1 MKKRLL
7 LLSLVT
13 VLVGFGQMYGQ
24 TNLIAGWNGNGV
36 TGDAS
41 KPNDVGWTNSVTAS
55 IPWTIANG
63 SSGCRFRDY
72 NVTGGHTG
80 FTNEVGGSTSQTRQL
95 MFRWD
100 NAAYS
105 ASYYGYPVAL
115 QSGKYYTFS
124 FDFVLGGSGT
134 PPNNIIV
141 GISTT
146 LNGADRLSS
155 KTFTSTSS
163 ATVYRNG
170 TYDFNVPTNGNYY
183 ITFNSVA
190 AVWYGVTNLS
200 IVEKTVVDKTALQ
213 VLTDSAVVIKNA
225 AAPVGTSTVYTDLQ
239 TAITNSQAV
248 IANLNA
254 TIAQVVDQELAI
266 KAAITNTHNA
276 INLYARTSTWTKF
289 PYNATSV
296 IVNPSFEATD
306 FVSGWSNPNSFA
318 KATSGA
324 IGSYKG
330 GTNFIE
336 KWVSSP
342 GTQANLNISQ
352 VISNLPNGIYTITAA
367 AQAIQQTNPAT
378 YPGQA
383 YVYANADSTEVF
395 EINNY
400 TVRTMV
406 TNNTLKI
413 GFAVK
418 TTGNWV
424 ALDNFRLTYLGS
436 TIKSALGTLLDSANV
451 MIANPVNVGTSTV
464 YSGLTTA
471 VSAAQAVYNNASA
484 TLEEILAQET
494 ALSTAITNVNNAILL
509 QTRKDTWT
517 AFPVDATA
525 AIVNPSFEVNGTS
538 GWTNVG
544 GMLMQNNTSFAPKAG
559 TYYVERWKESG
570 NWTGLKLSQVVKY
583 IPNGEYTLTVGALN
597 NPNTTGGVY
606 VYANNQRVEV
616 FETQDYSLNVTVTN
630 NEVEIGFDVVNGG
643 NYVAVDNFRLTF
655 VSAALG
661 TSTNDLKSDDAM
673 NAYMADDRIA
683 VNFNL
688 AKASTVEFSVFNLQ
702 GMLIST
708 EKASYTA
715 GKNNAVIN
723 ANIPS
728 GVYLVKM
735 SSNGKSVTAKV
746 IK

>member
-306 FVSGWSNPNSFA
+306 FVSGWSNPNAFN

-324 IGSYKG
+324 IGAYKG
-330 GTNFIE
+330 GTNFVE
-336 KWVSSP
+336 KWVASP
-342 GTQANLNISQ
+342 GTQTNLNIFQ
-352 VISNLPNGIYTITAA
+352 TITNLPNGIYKLTAA
-367 AQAIQQTNPAT
+367 AQGIQQTSPAT
-378 YPGQA
+378 YPGGA
-383 YVYANADSTEVF
+383 YVYANADSVEVF
-395 EINNY
+395 AINDY
-400 TVRTMV
+400 TVRTVV

-424 ALDNFRLTYLGS
+424 ALDNFRLAYLGT
-436 TIKSALGTLLDSANV
+436 TIKSVLNSMVDSANV
-451 MIANPVNVGTSTV
+451 MVANPVNVGSSNAYTQLS
-464 YSGLTTA
+464 SA
-471 VSAAQAVYNNASA
+471 VSAANIVKNNAEA
-484 TLEEILAQET
+484 TAEEIAAQEI
-494 ALSTAITNVNNAILL
+494 ALGSAIANVHAAILL
-509 QTRKDTWT
+509 QSRKDAWT
-517 AFPVDATA
+517 SLPMNVTSV
-525 AIVNPSFEVNGTS
+525 IVNPSFETGSTS
-538 GWTNVG
+538 GWTNIG
-544 GMLMQNNTSFAPKAG
+544 GWVAQNNATFTLKEG
-559 TYYVERWKESG
+559 TYYIERWQSSG
-570 NWTGLKLSQVVKY
+570 NWTGLKLSQVIKS
-583 IPNGEYTLTVGALN
+583 IPNGDYTLTVGAKN
-597 NPNTTGGVY
+597 DPVGTNGVF
-606 VYANNQRVEV
+606 VYANSQRAEV
-616 FETQDYSLNVTVTN
+616 NETQDYTVNVTVTN
-630 NEVEIGFDVVNGG
+630 NEVEIGYDVVNGG

-655 VSAALG
+655 VRAAVG
-661 TSTNDLKSDDAM
+661 TSTNDLKSDNAM
-673 NAYMADDRIA
+673 NAYVADGRIA

-702 GMLIST
+702 GMLVST

-723 ANIPS
+723 ANISS